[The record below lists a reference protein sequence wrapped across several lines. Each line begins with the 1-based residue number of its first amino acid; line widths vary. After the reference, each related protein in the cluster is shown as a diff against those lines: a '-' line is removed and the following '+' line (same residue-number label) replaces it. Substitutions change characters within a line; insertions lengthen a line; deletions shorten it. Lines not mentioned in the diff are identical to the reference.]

1 VTKLQWIATG
11 QRFRLARL
19 AIGLSEADAAT
30 ACGIPLRSYQ
40 GYEAGK
46 RQRSMIAACK
56 FSESFDVS
64 LDWLFHGDTSRI
76 RRHLAKGSIGKV
88 AILPFT
94 GKRNR

>member
-1 VTKLQWIATG
+1 VAKFRWIATG
-11 QRFRLARL
+11 RRFRLARL
-19 AIGLSEADAAT
+19 ALGLTESDAAE
-30 ACGIPLRSYQ
+30 ACGVSLRSYQ

-46 RQRSMIAACK
+46 RQRSMIPACE
-56 FSESFDVS
+56 FSERFDVS
-64 LDWLFHGDTSRI
+64 LDWLFCGDTSRI